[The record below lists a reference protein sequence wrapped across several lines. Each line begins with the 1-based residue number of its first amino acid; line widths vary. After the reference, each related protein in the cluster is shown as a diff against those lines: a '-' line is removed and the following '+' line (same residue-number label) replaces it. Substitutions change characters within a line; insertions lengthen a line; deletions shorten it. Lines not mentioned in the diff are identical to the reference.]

1 MKCLSSRHAGN
12 GDTIML
18 FIVLG
23 IAVFAAVS
31 GLLFISHSKIEGKKD
46 YLYDESDS
54 FVQGQYKKWRF

>member
-1 MKCLSSRHAGN
+1 MKLWIGRPLGP

-31 GLLFISHSKIEGKKD
+31 GLLFVSHANRTSKKD
-46 YLYDESDS
+46 YLYDESDA
-54 FVQGQYKKWRF
+54 FDQRQFKKWRF

>member
-1 MKCLSSRHAGN
+1 MKWLLSRHLGY

-23 IAVFAAVS
+23 ITVFAAVS
-31 GLLFISHSKIEGKKD
+31 GLLFFSHRRGNGKKD

-54 FVQGQYKKWRF
+54 FDQRQIKRWRM